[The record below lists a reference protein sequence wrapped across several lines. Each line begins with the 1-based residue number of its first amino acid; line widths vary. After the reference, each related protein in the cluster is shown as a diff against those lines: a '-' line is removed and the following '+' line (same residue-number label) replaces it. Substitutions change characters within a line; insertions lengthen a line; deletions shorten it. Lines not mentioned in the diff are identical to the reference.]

1 MNELPPEVIAR
12 DWMDRAAKL
21 RSRLSPEDA
30 LKGAKA
36 YLMLREAKLKVV
48 EPGTIMTM
56 PGYLRDQV
64 HPYLKVVRALTPNNR
79 LDLLRQYLAAKKE
92 LKAAEERAK
101 DSRPGYGSK
110 LPPLQ
115 AGPEKRG
122 YALKVDWKRI
132 GSD

>member
-1 MNELPPEVIAR
+1 
-12 DWMDRAAKL
+12 
-21 RSRLSPEDA
+21 
-30 LKGAKA
+30 
-36 YLMLREAKLKVV
+36 MLREAKLKVF
-48 EPGTIMTM
+48 EPGTIMAM
-56 PGYLRDQV
+56 PGHLRDQV
-64 HPYLKVVRALTPNNR
+64 HPFLKVVRALIPNDG
-79 LDLLRQYLAAKKE
+79 LDRLRQYFAVKKE

-101 DSRPGYGSK
+101 ACKPGYGSK